1 MLCPKSPVI
10 EVWRRRQF
18 VNRNQTLRHDLACAG
33 KVARESGINRSLTI
47 SCTVTKHWHFGY
59 TYDATFP
66 RFIQRL
72 RATAPGR
79 LCVLRFESTYYKM
92 KTDYSFKLVTAI
104 VFAGV
109 IVAFFSPNHAA
120 PRAENVA
127 TEVPHVTAA
136 ALSE

>member
-1 MLCPKSPVI
+1 MFIFAPAAAV
-10 EVWRRRQF
+10 
-18 VNRNQTLRHDLACAG
+18 VNGG
-33 KVARESGINRSLTI
+33 KVARECGINRSLTL
-47 SCTVTKHWHFGY
+47 SCAVTKSRLFGY

-66 RFIQRL
+66 RFIQRV

-79 LCVLRFESTYYKM
+79 WCVLRLESTYYKM
-92 KTDYSFKLVTAI
+92 KTDLSFKLVTAI

-120 PRAENVA
+120 PRAENVTA
-127 TEVPHVTAA
+127 EVAQVAPT

>member
-1 MLCPKSPVI
+1 
-10 EVWRRRQF
+10 
-18 VNRNQTLRHDLACAG
+18 
-33 KVARESGINRSLTI
+33 
-47 SCTVTKHWHFGY
+47 
-59 TYDATFP
+59 
-66 RFIQRL
+66 
-72 RATAPGR
+72 
-79 LCVLRFESTYYKM
+79 M

-127 TEVPHVTAA
+127 SEFAPATTT